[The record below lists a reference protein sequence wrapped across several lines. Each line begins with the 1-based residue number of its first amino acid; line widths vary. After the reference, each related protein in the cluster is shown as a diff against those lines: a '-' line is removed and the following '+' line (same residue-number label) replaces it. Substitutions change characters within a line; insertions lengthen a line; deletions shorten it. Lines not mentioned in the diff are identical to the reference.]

1 MYDIVGKRNLWFAIS
16 ALLTIPGLFFIVLGG
31 LKPSID
37 FTGGTEWEV
46 RYADEPTAAEMSAAL
61 AELGYDEAIV
71 TQLGDGFLRIRTE
84 PIDLIPPR
92 TPAPVATASVSA
104 SPSGSIEPSASASA
118 SASAEPSGSASA
130 EPSASAPATASSEP
144 SASASASASAEP
156 SASAAATASAQA
168 SPSAEPTPAP
178 IADNTPFA
186 DLERQLE
193 DRFGAGEPRSLRTV
207 GPIIGA
213 DLIRSSAIL
222 IIIGELFI
230 LAYLWLRFGFRFGT
244 AAIVALLHDV
254 ILVVG
259 TFAILGFFL
268 NVEFDALFVTA
279 LLTIIGFSVHDTIVV
294 FDRIRE
300 NRIRHAGESFGA
312 VVNHSILQTIGRSI
326 ITSLTVVVTLGALL
340 LLGPPT
346 IRTFTLAL
354 LLGVVSGTYS
364 SIFNASQIL
373 VAWNDWSAR
382 RKARAGIPRPARGG
396 SR

>member
-1 MYDIVGKRNLWFAIS
+1 MYDIVGKRNLWFVIS
-16 ALLTIPGLFFIVLGG
+16 AILTIPGLIFIFLGG
-31 LKPSID
+31 LRPSID

-46 RYADEPTAAEMSAAL
+46 RYADAPTAAEMTTAL
-61 AELGYDEAIV
+61 SDLDHRDALV

-84 PIDLIPPR
+84 PIDLIPAE
-92 TPAPVATASVSA
+92 TPAPSASVSA
-104 SPSGSIEPSASASA
+104 SASASA
-118 SASAEPSGSASA
+118 PASASATTSAQPSPSASAEPSGSASA
-130 EPSASAPATASSEP
+130 SPSVSQP
-144 SASASASASAEP
+144 
-156 SASAAATASAQA
+156 A
-168 SPSAEPTPAP
+168 SPSASPSPAP
-178 IADNTPFA
+178 IAEGTEFA
-186 DLERQLE
+186 DLQASLE
-193 DRFGAGEPRSLRTV
+193 DRFGPGDPRSVRTV

-222 IIIGELFI
+222 IVIGELFI
-230 LAYLWLRFGFRFGT
+230 LAYLWMRFGFRFGT

-259 TFAILGFFL
+259 TFAILGYLFG
-268 NVEFDALFVTA
+268 VEFDALFVTA

-312 VVNHSILQTIGRSI
+312 IVNHSILQTAGRSI
-326 ITSLTVVVTLGALL
+326 ITSLTVIVTLGALL

-373 VAWNDWSAR
+373 VAWNEWDAR
-382 RKARAGIPRPARGG
+382 RKARPAR
-396 SR
+396 SSAR

>member
-16 ALLTIPGLFFIVLGG
+16 AILTIPGLLFIFLGG

-46 RYADEPTAAEMSAAL
+46 RYADQPSAAEMTATL
-61 AELGYDEAIV
+61 AELGYPDALV
-71 TQLGDGFLRIRTE
+71 TELSDGYLRIRTE
-84 PIDLIPPR
+84 PIDLVPAQ
-92 TPAPVATASVSA
+92 TPAPS
-104 SPSGSIEPSASASA
+104 PSASASA
-118 SASAEPSGSASA
+118 SGAASPSASA
-130 EPSASAPATASSEP
+130 TASVEPSASGSTSP
-144 SASASASASAEP
+144 SASASASAEP
-156 SASAAATASAQA
+156 SASPSAAASASASASGSA
-168 SPSAEPTPAP
+168 SPSAEPTPPP
-178 IADNTPFA
+178 IAEGTEFA
-186 DLERQLE
+186 ELETRLE
-193 DRFGAGEPRSLRTV
+193 DRFGAGDPRLVRTV

-213 DLIRSSAIL
+213 ELIRTSAIL
-222 IIIGELFI
+222 IIVGELFI
-230 LAYLWLRFGFRFGT
+230 LAYLWMRFGFRFGT
-244 AAIVALLHDV
+244 AAIIALLHDV

-259 TFAILGFFL
+259 TFAVLGYFFNL
-268 NVEFDALFVTA
+268 EFDALFVTA

-312 VVNHSILQTIGRSI
+312 IVNHSILQTVARSI

-346 IRTFTLAL
+346 IQTFTLAL

-373 VAWNDWSAR
+373 VAWDEWDR
-382 RKARAGIPRPARGG
+382 GRKARQGTARPARSGA
-396 SR
+396 R

>member
-16 ALLTIPGLFFIVLGG
+16 AILTIPGLIFIFLGG
-31 LKPSID
+31 LRPSID

-46 RYADEPTAAEMSAAL
+46 RYADEPTTAEMSAAL
-61 AELGYDEAIV
+61 DELGYEDALV
-71 TQLGDGFLRIRTE
+71 TGLADGFLRIRTE
-84 PIDLIPPR
+84 PIDLIPPE
-92 TPAPVATASVSA
+92 TAAPL
-104 SPSGSIEPSASASA
+104 PSGSAAASASAAASGSAAPSASASA
-118 SASAEPSGSASA
+118 E
-130 EPSASAPATASSEP
+130 
-144 SASASASASAEP
+144 ASASVEPSP
-156 SASAAATASAQA
+156 SASAAVSPEASASV

-178 IADNTPFA
+178 IAEGTEFA
-186 DLERQLE
+186 DLEAALE
-193 DRFGAGEPRSLRTV
+193 DRFGAGEPRLLRTV

-222 IIIGELFI
+222 IVIGELFI
-230 LAYLWLRFGFRFGT
+230 LAYLWMRFGFRFGT

-259 TFAILGFFL
+259 TFAVLGYFF

-312 VVNHSILQTIGRSI
+312 IVNHSILQTVGRSI

-346 IRTFTLAL
+346 IRTFALAL

-373 VAWNDWSAR
+373 VAWNEWDAGR
-382 RKARAGIPRPARGG
+382 RRRAGAARPARSA

>member
-1 MYDIVGKRNLWFAIS
+1 MYDVVGKRNLWFAIS
-16 ALLTIPGLFFIVLGG
+16 AILTIPGIIFILLGG

-46 RYADEPTAAEMSAAL
+46 RYADEPSAAEMTATL
-61 AELGYDEAIV
+61 RDLGYEEIV
-71 TQLGDGFLRIRTE
+71 VTELQDGFLRIRTE
-84 PIDLIPPR
+84 PIDLIPPE
-92 TPAPVATASVSA
+92 TAEP
-104 SPSGSIEPSASASA
+104 SPSGSVSPSGSAEASASADA
-118 SASAEPSGSASA
+118 SASAEP
-130 EPSASAPATASSEP
+130 
-144 SASASASASAEP
+144 SASASAEP
-156 SASAAATASAQA
+156 SASASAAASGSAEP
-168 SPSAEPTPAP
+168 SPSATPAP
-178 IADNTPFA
+178 IAAGTEFA
-186 DLERQLE
+186 NLESELE
-193 DRFGAGEPRSLRTV
+193 SQFGAGEPRSVRTV

-230 LAYLWLRFGFRFGT
+230 LAYLWIRFGFRFGT
-244 AAIVALLHDV
+244 AAIIALLHDV

-259 TFAILGFFL
+259 VFAFLGLFF
-268 NVEFDALFVTA
+268 NVEFDALFVTS

-300 NRIRHAGESFGA
+300 NRVRHAGESFGA
-312 VVNHSILQTIGRSI
+312 IVNHSILQTAGRSI

-346 IRTFTLAL
+346 IRTFALAL

-373 VAWNDWSAR
+373 VAWNEWDAR
-382 RKARAGIPRPARGG
+382 RKGRQARA
-396 SR
+396 

>member
-1 MYDIVGKRNLWFAIS
+1 MYDVVGKRNLWFVIS
-16 ALLTIPGLFFIVLGG
+16 AILTIPGLIFIFLGG
-31 LKPSID
+31 LRPSID

-46 RYADEPTAAEMSAAL
+46 RYADAPTAAEMTTAL
-61 AELGYDEAIV
+61 SDLDHPDALV

-84 PIDLIPPR
+84 PIDLIPAV
-92 TPAPVATASVSA
+92 TPAPSASVPA
-104 SPSGSIEPSASASA
+104 SASASA
-118 SASAEPSGSASA
+118 SASAQPSPSASAEPSGSASA
-130 EPSASAPATASSEP
+130 SPSVSP
-144 SASASASASAEP
+144 S
-156 SASAAATASAQA
+156 A
-168 SPSAEPTPAP
+168 SPSASPSPAP
-178 IADNTPFA
+178 IAEGTEFA
-186 DLERQLE
+186 DLQASIE
-193 DRFGAGEPRSLRTV
+193 DRFGPGDPRSVRTV

-222 IIIGELFI
+222 IVIGELFI
-230 LAYLWLRFGFRFGT
+230 LAYLWMRFGFRFGT

-259 TFAILGFFL
+259 TFAILGYLFG
-268 NVEFDALFVTA
+268 VEFDALFVTA

-312 VVNHSILQTIGRSI
+312 IVNHSILQTAGRSI

-373 VAWNDWSAR
+373 VAWHEWDAKR
-382 RKARAGIPRPARGG
+382 RARPARA
-396 SR
+396 

>member
-1 MYDIVGKRNLWFAIS
+1 MYDVVGKRNLWFAIS
-16 ALLTIPGLFFIVLGG
+16 AILTIPGIIFILLGG

-46 RYADEPTAAEMSAAL
+46 RYADEPTAAEMTAFLTSL
-61 AELGYDEAIV
+61 DYEDVLV
-71 TQLGDGFLRIRTE
+71 TQLPDGFLRIRTE
-84 PIDLIPPR
+84 PIDLIPAETAEPS
-92 TPAPVATASVSA
+92 PSGSVAPSGSVEASGSA
-104 SPSGSIEPSASASA
+104 SPSASGEPSGSVEPS
-118 SASAEPSGSASA
+118 PSGSASA
-130 EPSASAPATASSEP
+130 EPSASETASAE
-144 SASASASASAEP
+144 ASASAVPSGSAAPSP
-156 SASAAATASAQA
+156 SASAA
-168 SPSAEPTPAP
+168 PVAEGTE
-178 IADNTPFA
+178 FA
-186 DLERQLE
+186 DLEDALE
-193 DRFGAGEPRSLRTV
+193 AEFGAGEPRSVRTV

-230 LAYLWLRFGFRFGT
+230 LAYLWVRFGFRFGT

-259 TFAILGFFL
+259 TFAFLGLFF

-300 NRIRHAGESFGA
+300 NRVRHAGESFGA
-312 VVNHSILQTIGRSI
+312 IVNHSILQTAGRSI

-346 IRTFTLAL
+346 IRTFALAL

-373 VAWNDWSAR
+373 VAWNEWDAK
-382 RKARAGIPRPARGG
+382 RKGRPARA
-396 SR
+396 